1 MNVSRPEGWI
11 QMVYL
16 KADNQSVQNYIKILQ
31 TIINRMASNST
42 SCKTWCITLVS
53 AMLVII
59 IDKGK
64 IEFISL
70 AYIPLFLFLFL
81 DAYYLGLENSFCDF
95 FDNFV
100 KNLRSEKATLE
111 DLYAMPKTN
120 WIENIEYTFKAFG
133 SLSVFPFYV
142 LLFLMIYSIKCWV

>member
-1 MNVSRPEGWI
+1 MEPL
-11 QMVYL
+11 QH
-16 KADNQSVQNYIKILQ
+16 DNLSVQEYMKMLQ
-31 TIINRMASNST
+31 TIINRMATNST
-42 SCKTWCITLVS
+42 SCKTWCITLAS

-59 IDKGK
+59 VDKGK
-64 IEFISL
+64 TEFISL

-81 DAYYLGLENSFCDF
+81 DAYYLGLENNFCDF
-95 FDNFV
+95 FNKFV
-100 KNLRSEKATLE
+100 KKLRSEKATLE

-120 WIENIEYTFKAFG
+120 WIEDIEYTFKAFG